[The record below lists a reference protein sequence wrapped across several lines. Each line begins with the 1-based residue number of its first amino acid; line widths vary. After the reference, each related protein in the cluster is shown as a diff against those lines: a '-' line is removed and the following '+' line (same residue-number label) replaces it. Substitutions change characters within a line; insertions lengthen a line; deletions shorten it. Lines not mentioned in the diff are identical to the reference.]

1 VLALKW
7 QSYKEKGGEI
17 LIYKTAFHFMVWQGR
32 CQHSEQRAGHG
43 ERGLLQR
50 QANNARKVVLRL
62 KENKFL
68 PHTD

>member
-1 VLALKW
+1 V
-7 QSYKEKGGEI
+7 
-17 LIYKTAFHFMVWQGR
+17 
-32 CQHSEQRAGHG
+32 
-43 ERGLLQR
+43 LLQR